1 EPIGPPIATTHTGG
15 SAAWNKLSM
24 STPPKSD
31 LKHRV
36 ITCLNKLSDRD
47 TLAVAAAELECI
59 AKGLAHDTFSPF
71 LACLSA
77 TTSAA
82 KSPVRKQCVRMLGV
96 LSTFHGDALSPHL
109 SKMLAG
115 VLRRLRDPDSAVR
128 SACTAAVSSMA
139 AHITHSP
146 FFPSFTKPLFDTML
160 HEQDSNSQLGSA
172 LCLSAAID
180 AAPDPE
186 PSQLQKLMP
195 KLVKLVRSDSFK
207 AKPAVLAVIGSIA
220 SAGGASSKNVLNLL
234 MPCLV
239 ECLSFEDWAA
249 RKAAAEGLAKLALTE
264 RDSLSQFKSSGL
276 ASLESRRFDKVK
288 VVRETMNRALELW
301 KEVPEEVLPQSQSKP
316 SEGNRLRANVC
327 LLSSFWSLM
336 HPDIGNGGY
345 SPTVPKGPPEIV
357 LETPQP
363 KKTIPTDRSPPSSSS
378 SVATTW
384 KRSSPKSSHKKP
396 NSAMFSKMD
405 VRKPSGWKDGN
416 AVLQTPCS
424 EVACDDNVRSLNFTN
439 VDSTC
444 TESCSTSKPE
454 TKRVLFSKICNE
466 KSSKFGGLRFG
477 SRVVPFHEMDKCELD
492 AAGENASEDVYRNH
506 REVEDLSLIQKQ
518 LLQIE
523 NQQSS
528 LLDLLQRYM
537 GSSQSGINSLATR
550 VNGLEKALDDI
561 SYELAVSTG
570 RISDTDSAGNSCCM
584 LPGAE
589 FLSPKFWRRAEGQYS
604 TSRFSFSRSNQSPTS
619 MQSMSDKEA
628 MLEPKNPK
636 VQQQDVFGYVGNQ
649 QGVLRWDVRGNLE
662 PFSNRSTKH
671 VFQDSEMAQVS
682 SADRLDEVSYRIIY
696 LAGDRTLEYH
706 LHFQGAKNIAKD
718 NPSLRS
724 NIMLERG
731 EQNLAD

>member
-1 EPIGPPIATTHTGG
+1 
-15 SAAWNKLSM
+15 M
-24 STPPKSD
+24 STPPQSD

-59 AKGLAHDTFSPF
+59 ARGLAHDTFSPF
-71 LACLSA
+71 LACLST
-77 TTSAA
+77 TTSAE

-128 SACTAAVSSMA
+128 SACTAALSSMA

-146 FFPSFTKPLFDTML
+146 FFSSFTKPLFDTML
-160 HEQDSNSQLGSA
+160 HEQDCNSQLGSA

-180 AAPDPE
+180 ASPDPE
-186 PSQLQKLMP
+186 PAQLQKLMP

-220 SAGGASSKNVLNLL
+220 GAGGASSKNVLNLL

-249 RKAAAEGLAKLALTE
+249 RKAAAEALAKLALTE
-264 RDSLSQFKSSGL
+264 RDFLSQFKSSGL
-276 ASLESRRFDKVK
+276 TSLESRKFDKVK

-301 KEVPEEVLPQSQSKP
+301 KEVPEVVLPQSQSKP
-316 SEGNRLRANVC
+316 SK
-327 LLSSFWSLM
+327 
-336 HPDIGNGGY
+336 DIGSGGY
-345 SPTVPKGPPEIV
+345 SPMVAKGPPNIGS
-357 LETPQP
+357 ETPQP
-363 KKTIPTDRSPPSSSS
+363 KKTILTSRSPLSSSS
-378 SVATTW
+378 SGATTR
-384 KRSSPKSSHKKP
+384 KRNSPKSSHKKP
-396 NSAMFSKMD
+396 HSAMFSKMD
-405 VRKPSGWKDGN
+405 VRKPSDLKDGI
-416 AVLQTPCS
+416 AVLQTLCS
-424 EVACDDNVRSLNFTN
+424 EVACDDNFRSLNFTN

-477 SRVVPFHEMDKCELD
+477 SRVVPFHEMEKCELD
-492 AAGENASEDVYRNH
+492 AAVYFPFLCELIIKLLLRYSQSGFWNVHSTCRASEITSKCLLYHTCLSN
-506 REVEDLSLIQKQ
+506 ELQYSFYEASADLMVLCYSF
-518 LLQIE
+518 
-523 NQQSS
+523 
-528 LLDLLQRYM
+528 QRYM

-570 RISDTDSAGNSCCM
+570 RISNTDSAGNSCCM
-584 LPGAE
+584 LRGAE

-604 TSRFSFSRSNQSPTS
+604 TSRFSFSRSNQSPTT

-649 QGVLRWDVRGNLE
+649 QGVLLWDLRGNLE
-662 PFSNRSTKH
+662 PFSNRSNKH
-671 VFQDSEMAQVS
+671 VFQDLEMARVR
-682 SADRLDEVSYRIIY
+682 SAARLDGGSFEHSMQQH
-696 LAGDRTLEYH
+696 A
-706 LHFQGAKNIAKD
+706 
-718 NPSLRS
+718 
-724 NIMLERG
+724 
-731 EQNLAD
+731 

>member
-1 EPIGPPIATTHTGG
+1 
-15 SAAWNKLSM
+15 M

-47 TLAVAAAELECI
+47 TLAVASAELESI

-77 TTSAA
+77 TTSAE

-146 FFPSFTKPLFDTML
+146 FFSSFTKPLFDTML

-186 PSQLQKLMP
+186 PDQLQKLMP

-249 RKAAAEGLAKLALTE
+249 RKAAAEALAKLALTE
-264 RDSLSQFKSSGL
+264 RDFLSQFKSSGL
-276 ASLESRRFDKVK
+276 TSLESRRFDKVK

-316 SEGNRLRANVC
+316 SKVSLEVVNSFSPTMSSYLLNFTIIVTSANVC

-336 HPDIGNGGY
+336 HPDIGSGGY
-345 SPTVPKGPPEIV
+345 SPTVAKGPPDIGF
-357 LETPQP
+357 ETPQP
-363 KKTIPTDRSPPSSSS
+363 KKTIPTSRSSPSSISS
-378 SVATTW
+378 GATTR
-384 KRSSPKSSHKKP
+384 KRNSPKSSHKKP
-396 NSAMFSKMD
+396 NSPMFSKMD
-405 VRKPSGWKDGN
+405 VRKPSDWKDGI

-424 EVACDDNVRSLNFTN
+424 EVACDDNFRSLNFTN

-492 AAGENASEDVYRNH
+492 AAGDNAIEDVYRNN

-570 RISDTDSAGNSCCM
+570 RISNTDPAGNSCCM

-604 TSRFSFSRSNQSPTS
+604 TSRFSFSRSNQPPTS

-628 MLEPKNPK
+628 MLELKNPK

-649 QGVLRWDVRGNLE
+649 QGVLRWDLRGNLE
-662 PFSNRSTKH
+662 PFSNRSTKQ
-671 VFQDSEMAQVS
+671 VFQDSEMAQVR
-682 SADRLDEVSYRIIY
+682 SAARLDGGSFAHSTRQH
-696 LAGDRTLEYH
+696 A
-706 LHFQGAKNIAKD
+706 
-718 NPSLRS
+718 
-724 NIMLERG
+724 
-731 EQNLAD
+731 